1 MRIIVFLINIVCLII
16 IIKSTIS
23 IYKSD
28 KGLSEMFKKFDD
40 DFIKKLNALTLHLT
54 PDEAL
59 ELIHEVV
66 DIPDK
71 YYLGVNSEDI
81 LEVTLFE
88 SDNNMPNKMGKSI
101 ETFTLESYK
110 SNELISFGIE
120 LVRYIDKLEKNN
132 E

>member
-1 MRIIVFLINIVCLII
+1 MKILILVINIICLAII
-16 IIKSTIS
+16 IISTIYIIKTDRKMNKMFS
-23 IYKSD
+23 EFD
-28 KGLSEMFKKFDD
+28 KNFY
-40 DFIKKLNALTLHLT
+40 KKLKTLTLALN

-88 SDNNMPNKMGKSI
+88 SDNNNPNKMGKYI
-101 ETFTLESYK
+101 QTFILDNYK

-120 LVRYIDKLEKNN
+120 LINYIDKLEKNKC
-132 E
+132 